1 MWATGSIKPA
11 HQKKVDSNMCGI
23 AGIVSLKNTPIS
35 GIDRRLRVMNDMIS
49 HRGPDG
55 EGIWTSPNNGV
66 GLAHRR
72 LAIIDL
78 SETGAQPMVGANGS
92 VLVHNGEVYNFVELR
107 QTLEQNW
114 PFKGTSDT
122 ETILAAHEKWGNEA
136 VNHFRGMWSYAIYN
150 PQTNAFFASRDPFGI
165 KPFYYAIVG
174 DILYFASEMKAI
186 LPFLPDIETH
196 EDAFADYVAF
206 QFPLS
211 EQTLF
216 KGILQLM
223 PGCTLSVKNG
233 VVTTNRYWSPDY
245 VNKSTKPD
253 HELTEELRSLVDASM
268 ELHLRSDVP
277 VGSYVSGGVDSS
289 LIAIL
294 SAQQSSENKDMF
306 HGKFTQF
313 PGYDE
318 SNYAQLAADK
328 AGGDLHQVDITA
340 NDLIDNLSKV
350 IFHLDQPVAGPGSFP
365 QYMVS
370 KLCAEHVK
378 VVLGG
383 QGGDEIFGGYT
394 RYVVGYLEHALG
406 AAIDGTESPTST
418 PLPLKELV
426 GQLGILR
433 EYKPMMRM
441 LSAQGM
447 FGPAASRYY
456 RLAGRSADLQNEID
470 LNALPMGGVF
480 ERFRESFDG
489 PGVSPDA
496 AFDKMTRFDFNWLL
510 PSLLQVE
517 DRMGMAHGLESRVPF
532 LDKPIVEFGAQLP
545 MHMKVGGGHTKS
557 IVRQAC
563 NDVLPQALLDRRDKM
578 GFPVPLKEW
587 FGGEL
592 RGFLYDHFTSQNAS
606 SRPWIN
612 QPAILAGLDD
622 IGTFS
627 RKLWGLL
634 SLELWYQEFH
644 DKAAQ
649 YKARGAAT
657 Y

>member
-1 MWATGSIKPA
+1 
-11 HQKKVDSNMCGI
+11 MCGI
-23 AGIVSLKNTPIS
+23 AGIVSIKGTPIS
-35 GIDRRLRVMNDMIS
+35 GLTRRLDLMNELIS

-55 EGIWTSPNNGV
+55 DGIWTNKQESV

-78 SETGAQPMVGANGS
+78 SETGAQPMIGANGAA
-92 VLVHNGEVYNFVELR
+92 LVHNGEVYNFIEMR
-107 QTLEQNW
+107 EQLKSNW
-114 PFKGTSDT
+114 PFRGTSDT
-122 ETILAAHEKWGNEA
+122 EMILAAHAKWGDAA
-136 VNHFRGMWSYAIYN
+136 VERFRGMWAYGLYDPDKNS
-150 PQTNAFFASRDPFGI
+150 FFAARDPFGI
-165 KPFYYAIVG
+165 KPFYYAIVDG
-174 DILYFASEMKAI
+174 ILYFASEMKAL
-186 LPFLPDIETH
+186 LPFLPAIETDP
-196 EDAFADYVAF
+196 EAFADYVAF

-233 VVTTNRYWSPDY
+233 KVTTARYWTSDY
-245 VNKSTKPD
+245 QVKSEASD
-253 HELTEELRSLVDASM
+253 ASLTEELRGLIDDSM
-268 ELHLRSDVP
+268 RLHLRSDVP
-277 VGSYVSGGVDSS
+277 VGSYMSGGVDSS

-294 SAQQSSENKDMF
+294 SAQQSAQNNDFF
-306 HGKFTQF
+306 HGKFTQL

-318 SNYAQLAADK
+318 SHYAQLAADK
-328 AGGDLHQVDITA
+328 VGGNLHQIDITSQ
-340 NDLIDNLSKV
+340 DLVDNLSKV
-350 IFHLDQPVAGPGSFP
+350 IYHLDQPVAGPGSFP

-370 KLCAEHVK
+370 GLCAKHVK

-383 QGGDEIFGGYT
+383 QGGDELFGGYT

-441 LSAQGM
+441 LSAEGM

-456 RLAGRSADLQNEID
+456 RLAGRAADLKNEID
-470 LNALPMGGVF
+470 LQALPMGHVF
-480 ERFRESFDG
+480 ERFQESFDG
-489 PGVSPDA
+489 PGIGADA

-532 LDKPIVEFGAQLP
+532 LDKPIVEFAARLP
-545 MHMKVGGGHTKS
+545 MHMKVGGGHTKR
-557 IVRQAC
+557 ILRDAC
-563 NDVLPQALLDRRDKM
+563 NDVLPPELLSRRDKM

-592 RGFLYDHFTSQNAS
+592 KGFVTDTFNSENAR

-612 QPAILAGLDD
+612 QPAILEGLGD
-622 IGTFS
+622 IGAFS
-627 RKLWGLL
+627 RKIWGLL
-634 SLELWYQEFH
+634 SLELWYQQFH
-644 DKAAQ
+644 DQ
-649 YKARGAAT
+649 AAT
-657 Y
+657 FKKRGLETL